1 MINENTI
8 WLEHH
13 KYPGYLF
20 SPEGSCLS
28 LRGPSFKILKNQIK
42 KAGYIQWH
50 ISFGLL
56 KPKSI
61 SAHRIIAEIYC
72 KELEGDKLLEVNHI
86 DGNKINNHY
95 KNLQWVTKSQNRLH
109 SIYTL
114 KKYSGFKKGGNH
126 YNSKLNKEKVIE
138 VKRLLKTGMTHS
150 LIAIK
155 FNVTR
160 ECITN
165 IKNDKTWKH
174 IIA

>member
-1 MINENTI
+1 MRRKETTINRIIERVNAI
-8 WLEHH
+8 
-13 KYPGYLF
+13 
-20 SPEGSCLS
+20 CLS
-28 LRGPSFKILKNQIK
+28 FDS
-42 KAGYIQWH
+42 YIEE
-50 ISFGLL
+50 FN
-56 KPKSI
+56 K
-61 SAHRIIAEIYC
+61 AEIYC

-86 DGNKINNHY
+86 DGSKINNHY

-150 LIAIK
+150 LIAVK

-174 IIA
+174 VII